1 MGSEMCIRDSLH
13 LDYKFLLDRLSGSF
27 EQFDSHSGLHRQP
40 HTMLAL
46 NEVGMFRACKP
57 SDQTGR
63 SSRRNAPDLHHHRK
77 LALMQADMS
86 LWHMGSGLLQQFHP
100 HSTLHLRHRR
110 MIALGEAG
118 TFRAGRLFGSL
129 AP

>member
-1 MGSEMCIRDSLH
+1 
-13 LDYKFLLDRLSGSF
+13 
-27 EQFDSHSGLHRQP
+27 
-40 HTMLAL
+40 
-46 NEVGMFRACKP
+46 MFRACKP

-63 SSRRNAPDLHHHRK
+63 SSRRNAPDLHHHRR

-86 LWHMGSGLLQQFHP
+86 LWHMGFGLLQQFHP

-118 TFRAGRLFGSL
+118 TLRAGRLFGLFAPGLRRNIQGKHHHKMFDPNWADRFQQHKRSGLLGL
-129 AP
+129 ALAQNALDRH